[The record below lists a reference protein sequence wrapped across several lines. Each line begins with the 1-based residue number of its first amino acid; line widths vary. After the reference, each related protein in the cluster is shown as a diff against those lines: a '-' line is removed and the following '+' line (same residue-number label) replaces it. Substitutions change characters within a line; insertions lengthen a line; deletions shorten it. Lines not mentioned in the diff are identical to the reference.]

1 MMTCPASRLV
11 CFCCAI
17 LIGLAGALRA
27 AEGGSEGFPVAMVIC
42 GEAGETVVWMDGGDE
57 PACLSET
64 CALCVLGAVAVMP
77 EMPQVWRTDVVSRLA
92 AAPWRGAAVAVV
104 PVAAAEARA
113 PPIPKEIA

>member
-1 MMTCPASRLV
+1 MTCSVSRLL
-11 CFCCAI
+11 CLCCAI

-27 AEGGSEGFPVAMVIC
+27 ADGGAPGYPVAMVIC
-42 GEAGETVVWMDGGDE
+42 GGAGETVVWLDGGDG

-77 EMPQVWRTDVVSRLA
+77 DMPQVWRTDVVLRLA
-92 AAPWRGAAVAVV
+92 AAPWRGVAVAGV
-104 PVAAAEARA
+104 PVAAAQARA